1 VFSGDDCTN
10 LLYWSICM
18 VEDDCTNADKPKELP
33 LDAEEGEDPHRTRS
47 VCEHRLNHGGNTLS
61 NSKTAMP
68 FNKRWRHGGGGVKAE
83 VALLGPGGEGSSW
96 S

>member
-33 LDAEEGEDPHRTRS
+33 LDAEEG
-47 VCEHRLNHGGNTLS
+47 
-61 NSKTAMP
+61 
-68 FNKRWRHGGGGVKAE
+68 
-83 VALLGPGGEGSSW
+83 
-96 S
+96 